1 MLQLNLD
8 FNTQLKTFDGKQR
21 NKLLKDALGP
31 DGCEKLD
38 KTSTHI
44 IYIQS

>member
-1 MLQLNLD
+1 MFELNLD
-8 FNTQLKTFDGKQR
+8 FNTQLKTFDGEQQ
-21 NKLLKDALGP
+21 NKLLKDALRC
-31 DGCEKLD
+31 DGGEKLD